1 MANIEYSIH
10 MLNDQ
15 TGWTAWNWEF
25 GVDEQ
30 GLQSM
35 YLTYTIIYVL
45 YLAAH
50 AYAIKTHHDINYEV
64 HTFLKLFTG
73 IVCVEFFSV
82 ILNTSHWLAYKS
94 DGVGKPVEADLA
106 RILDV
111 VARICFLGL
120 LMFLAEGW
128 TISQVTLTNKSKWNI
143 VGSMSAVIVI
153 YMVLLIW
160 EFAVA
165 TPEMIK
171 PPQAQ
176 RVMLYLLSA
185 VWIYFAGWF
194 VYTCRQSYLS
204 MSGSDEEQL
213 AKRSFFFFLG
223 ISFGLWIISLP
234 VIEFVGAVL
243 DPWVYARVITVF
255 NQTVTTLGFVIFTA
269 LIWPSHAAKYF
280 TEIKR
285 TAQPLYQSKQSD
297 YGDL

>member
-1 MANIEYSIH
+1 MANIQYTIH
-10 MLNDQ
+10 MVNNQ
-15 TGWTAWNWEF
+15 TSWTAWNWEF

-35 YLTYTIIYVL
+35 YLTYTIIYVI
-45 YLAAH
+45 YLAVH
-50 AYAIKTHHDINYEV
+50 GYAIKSHYDVNYEV
-64 HTFLKLFTG
+64 HTFLKIFTA
-73 IVCVEFFSV
+73 IVGVEFLSV
-82 ILNTSHWLAYKS
+82 VLNTSHWLAYKS
-94 DGVGKPVEADLA
+94 DGIGKSVESDIA

-111 VARICFLGL
+111 VSRICFMGL

-128 TISQVTLTNKSKWNI
+128 TISQVTLTKNSKTNI
-143 VGSMSAVIVI
+143 VVSLSAVIII

-176 RVMLYLLSA
+176 QVMLYLLVS
-185 VWIYFAGWF
+185 VWLYFAAWF
-194 VYTCRQSYLS
+194 VYTCRKSYLS
-204 MSGSDEEQL
+204 LTGSDEDQL

-223 ISFGLWIISLP
+223 LSFGLWIVSLP
-234 VIEFVGAVL
+234 VIEFVGKAL

-255 NQTVTTLGFVIFTA
+255 NQTVTTLGFVTFTA

-285 TAQPLYQSKQSD
+285 TAQPLYTEKQSD